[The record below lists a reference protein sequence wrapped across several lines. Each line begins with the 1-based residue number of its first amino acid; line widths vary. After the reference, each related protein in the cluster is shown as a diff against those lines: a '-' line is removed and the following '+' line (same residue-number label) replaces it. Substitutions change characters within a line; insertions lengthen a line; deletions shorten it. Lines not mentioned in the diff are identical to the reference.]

1 MTLKFKDVIR
11 FDFISIRIIS
21 SILKGSL
28 IRNLILINRGKNPKP
43 QPSPFP
49 MQKKIQE
56 SRERK
61 NKKGL

>member
-49 MQKKIQE
+49 MQKKNT
-56 SRERK
+56 REQRK
-61 NKKGL
+61 EK